1 MVVEYKSVE
10 FRGKVWV
17 GYLGIY
23 CIEMVFKVLEMYI
36 VVQGVRGV
44 KKIRFQIDF
53 EGYYYL
59 MGVEKKRN

>member
-1 MVVEYKSVE
+1 MFKVYLKYLYGDVIMVVEYKSVE

-36 VVQGVRGV
+36 VV
-44 KKIRFQIDF
+44 
-53 EGYYYL
+53 
-59 MGVEKKRN
+59 